1 MPPVPRSL
9 DDPELLPFLPLIWV
23 AWADGILD
31 PRELRHVSER
41 IADTCELD
49 PGTLEGL
56 GAWLDPEHPPSPG
69 ELARLR
75 ERIREGAAGV
85 TPGERRS
92 LAALGV
98 SLARDRGEDPGRWG
112 SESGLQTLEAVEELL
127 GVLGGESARALLAPE
142 PALPAPEPEPP
153 PAPTFDVLRM
163 RRYLDG
169 PLGTLR
175 REVLELLR
183 DPRFQAPP
191 PGTSIDRHRERT
203 LDALRELADRGY
215 GLRGLPDAVGG
226 EDDIPGSIALF
237 ETLAHGDMSLLVKFG
252 VQFGLF
258 GGSILQLGTE
268 THHRRWLRDIGTLAL
283 PGCYAMTE
291 VDHGSNVR
299 EIETRARYLP
309 GEGAFEIHTPHPGAR
324 KDWIGNAAVDGRM
337 ATVFAQL
344 EVEGEE
350 HGVHAFVVPLR
361 DEEGEILPGIEIEDC
376 GPKVGLNGVDNGRI
390 AFQRVRIPRDH
401 LLDRFGQVTGE
412 GRYESPINSPGRRFF
427 TMLGT
432 LVKGRISIAAASVSA
447 ARTALA
453 IALPYSARRRQ
464 FGPSGGP
471 EIPVL
476 DFLTHQRLL
485 LPRLAGTYA
494 LHFAVRELMGEH
506 DEAQEEEER
515 TRVEVQAAGL
525 KAYASRHA
533 VETIQACREA
543 CGGQGY
549 LAANR
554 FGTLREDV
562 DVFTTFE
569 GANVVLLQLVAR
581 GLLGRYREEMGDLNL
596 RRLVRLLAERA
607 GTEVTRR
614 NPVRSRRTGEEFL
627 RDPEMHLEALRFREE
642 RLLGTV
648 ARRLKS
654 RLDGGMDSFQA
665 MNECQD
671 HLVALAEAHVERG
684 ILESFREGVAR
695 APNPGISEV
704 LGNLAELW
712 ALARLEA
719 HRGWFLEVGY
729 MEGSQTRAIRAQV
742 NRVCGEIRDQ
752 ALPLVDAFG
761 IPGDLLSAPAAQPRG

>member
-1 MPPVPRSL
+1 
-9 DDPELLPFLPLIWV
+9 V
-23 AWADGILD
+23 AG
-31 PRELRHVSER
+31 R
-41 IADTCELD
+41 IAETCDLD
-49 PGTLEGL
+49 PGTLARL
-56 GAWLDPEHPPSPG
+56 AAWLDPQHPPSPG

-75 ERIREGAAGV
+75 ERIREGAAAV

-98 SLARDRGEDPGRWG
+98 ALARDRGEEGGRWG
-112 SESGLQTLEAVEELL
+112 SDAGLRTLEAVEELL
-127 GVLGGESARALLAPE
+127 GVLGEESARALLAPE
-142 PALPAPEPEPP
+142 PAVPAPPPEPP
-153 PAPTFDVLRM
+153 PPPTFDVLRM

-169 PLGTLR
+169 PHGALR

-183 DPRFQAPP
+183 DARYQAPP
-191 PGTSIDRHRERT
+191 PGTSMATHRERT
-203 LDALRELADRGY
+203 LDNLRELADRGY
-215 GLRGLPDAVGG
+215 GLRGMPDAVGG
-226 EDDIPGSIALF
+226 EGDIPGSIALF
-237 ETLAHGDMSLLVKFG
+237 ETLAHGDLSLLVKFG

-299 EIETRARYLP
+299 EIETRARFLSH
-309 GEGAFEIHTPHPGAR
+309 EDAFELHTPHPGAR
-324 KDWIGNAAVDGRM
+324 KDWIGNAALHGRM

-361 DEEGEILPGIEIEDC
+361 DGEGRVLPGIEIEDC

-390 AFQRVRIPRDH
+390 SFHRVRVPRDH
-401 LLDRFGQVTGE
+401 LLDRFGQVTDE

-432 LVKGRISIAAASVSA
+432 LVTGRISIAAASITA

-471 EIPVL
+471 EVPVL
-476 DFLTHQRLL
+476 DYLTQQRLL

-494 LHFAVRELMGEH
+494 LHFAVRELIREH
-506 DEAQEEEER
+506 GQAVEEEER
-515 TRVEVQAAGL
+515 ARVEVRAAGL

-533 VETIQACREA
+533 VDTIQACREA

-554 FGTLREDV
+554 FGTLRNDV

-581 GLLGRYREEMGDLNL
+581 GLLGRYREEVGDLNL
-596 RRLVRLLAERA
+596 RGLVRLLAERA
-607 GTEVTRR
+607 GTEMTRR
-614 NPVRSRRTGEEFL
+614 NPVRSRRRGEEFL

-648 ARRLKS
+648 ARRLKG
-654 RLDGGMDSFQA
+654 RLDRGMDSFQA

-684 ILESFREGVAR
+684 MLESFREGVAR

-712 ALARLEA
+712 ALTRLEA

-742 NRVCGEIRDQ
+742 NRICGEIRDQ

-761 IPGDLLSAPAAQPRG
+761 IPGDLLAAPAAHPRG